1 MNTCAPKKFLRPAST
16 IVEKADGYLIEA
28 DMPGVTREG
37 LAITVKDDTL
47 TITGRRTNPP
57 ANARALHRERT
68 NLDYERSFELGREI
82 DSSRVS
88 ARLEQG
94 VLQIFLPKTEALKP
108 RRIEVAG

>member
-1 MNTCAPKKFLRPAST
+1 MNTSTSAKFLRPAST
-16 IVEKADGYLIEA
+16 IVEKADGYIIEA
-28 DMPGVTREG
+28 DMPGVTRDG

-47 TITGRRTNPP
+47 TITGRRTKLPV
-57 ANARALHRERT
+57 NARALHRERT

-82 DSSRVS
+82 DSAHVS

-94 VLQIFLPKTEALKP
+94 VLQIFLPKAEALKP